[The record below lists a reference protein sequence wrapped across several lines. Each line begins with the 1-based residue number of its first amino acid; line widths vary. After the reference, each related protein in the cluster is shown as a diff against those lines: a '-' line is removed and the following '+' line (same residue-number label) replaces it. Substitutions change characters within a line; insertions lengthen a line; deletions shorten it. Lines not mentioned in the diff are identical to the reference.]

1 MVGGWV
7 DEREREREGKSTTL
21 FCSVFF
27 VFSHFC
33 NQFLVPQLS
42 LVLFLFLFLSLLQSV
57 CAINQFGLFVYYCS
71 R

>member
-7 DEREREREGKSTTL
+7 GEREREGKSTTL
-21 FCSVFF
+21 FCSFFF

-42 LVLFLFLFLSLLQSV
+42 LVLFLFLFPSLLQSV
-57 CAINQFGLFVYYCS
+57 CAINQFGLLVLLL
-71 R
+71 